1 MDFPESLGGDVVR
14 AFRRRVCRDFQTY
27 GDHVL
32 NQSLE
37 EILSRVAARTADIV
51 ALPAIATMD
60 WCDRAAEAIGTTVP
74 GFRGLICVFAA
85 EIGPSGAIRR
95 IETQSIRLI
104 SPIDP
109 DKPTPPLV
117 LISEASHALE
127 RLSSIGWDAP
137 VSVPVSGLIS
147 TVTKSEQWSGLS
159 IVQALGGARI
169 GQPFV
174 GSASLNTA
182 NNRAIV
188 VVMAPAAGSP
198 AFEASSLSSLRAVF
212 PMLVQRA
219 RIAFGESVDAN
230 STISDREQ
238 LVLNHLVLGKSV
250 RQIADELGRSPHTVH
265 DHVKSLHRKLNAS
278 SRGELIARAL
288 GHVSRA
294 TRIRDAHRASS
305 GGAADEK

>member
-1 MDFPESLGGDVVR
+1 M
-14 AFRRRVCRDFQTY
+14 
-27 GDHVL
+27 

-37 EILSRVAARTADIV
+37 ELLNRVAARTADIV

-60 WCDRAAEAIGTTVP
+60 WCDRAAEAVGTTVP
-74 GFRGLICVFAA
+74 GFRGLISVFAA
-85 EIGPSGAIRR
+85 ELAPNGSIRR
-95 IETQSIRLI
+95 IESQSIRLI

-127 RLSSIGWDAP
+127 RLTSIGWDAA
-137 VSVPVSGLIS
+137 VTTPVSGLIS
-147 TVTKSEQWSGLS
+147 AVTKSDQWSSLP
-159 IVQALGGARI
+159 IVQALGGSRI

-174 GSASLNTA
+174 GSASLNAA

-198 AFEASSLSSLRAVF
+198 AFEASSLASLRAVF
-212 PMLVQRA
+212 PIMVQRS
-219 RIAFGESVDAN
+219 RTAFGESVDAN

-305 GGAADEK
+305 ASGSEEK